1 MKSPIYVRIVED
13 IRNEI
18 SSGGLNPGDAL
29 PSETSLCS
37 EYDTS
42 RMTVRK
48 GLSILSNEGYIYSI
62 PGKGYFVKKPDYN
75 KYIFVYDEMSNLIN
89 DVDRTKLLSVD
100 IILPDEKLASS
111 LQISENKK
119 VVMIRRL
126 FYTEGEPMAYDIK
139 YLLYKRGVPI
149 VENEIE
155 SATFPEMIS
164 DRTSLYD
171 LNKELIIYAKVPE
184 EKTKKLLHI
193 HDEIALLVVEQKLY
207 DIEDKPIGL
216 GITYFRGDYIKLHG
230 VSK

>member
-1 MKSPIYVRIVED
+1 MKSPIYVKIVED
-13 IRNEI
+13 IRNKI
-18 SSGGLNPGDAL
+18 SSGELNPGDDL
-29 PSETSLCS
+29 PSETTLCN

-75 KYIFVYDEMSNLIN
+75 KYIFVYDEMNNLIN
-89 DVDRTKLLSVD
+89 NVDKIELLSVD
-100 IILPDEKLASS
+100 IIFPDEELAGN
-111 LQISENKK
+111 LQISKNKK
-119 VVMIRRL
+119 VIMIRRL
-126 FYTEGEPMAYDIK
+126 FYTEEEPMAYDIK
-139 YLLYKRGVPI
+139 YLLYQRGVPI

-155 SATFPEMIS
+155 NATFPEMIS
-164 DRTSLYD
+164 NRTSLYD

-184 EKTKKLLHI
+184 ERTKKLLHI
-193 HDEIALLVVEQKLY
+193 YDEIALFVVEQKLY
-207 DIEDKPIGL
+207 DIEDRPIGL